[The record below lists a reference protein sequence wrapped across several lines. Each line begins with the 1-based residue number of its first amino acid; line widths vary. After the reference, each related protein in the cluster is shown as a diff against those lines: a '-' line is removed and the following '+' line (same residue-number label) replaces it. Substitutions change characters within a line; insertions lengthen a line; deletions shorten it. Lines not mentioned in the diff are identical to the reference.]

1 MDEET
6 KDSKKQCRII
16 RNSDWRPTTTLIWQ
30 QQYFVVIIMDSVV
43 VDMLKYHTISLRFFN
58 VFDDVDAEAD
68 DDDDEDNNNDQVTQA
83 RGSNFL
89 AIRMRLR

>member
-1 MDEET
+1 
-6 KDSKKQCRII
+6 
-16 RNSDWRPTTTLIWQ
+16 
-30 QQYFVVIIMDSVV
+30 MDSVV

-58 VFDDVDAEAD
+58 VFDDDDDVDAEA